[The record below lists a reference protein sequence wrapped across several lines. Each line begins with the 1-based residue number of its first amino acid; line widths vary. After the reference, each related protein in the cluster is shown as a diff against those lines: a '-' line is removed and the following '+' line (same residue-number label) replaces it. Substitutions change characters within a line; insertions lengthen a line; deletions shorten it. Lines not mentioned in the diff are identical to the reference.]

1 MMTTGRQL
9 DAPLR
14 ELIDERLDAIDEVL
28 LRAGVSRGERCRIV
42 EEVEAQVYELLG
54 RRAAGEPSRADVV
67 AVLASLDPPEAYAP
81 AGYRRRLARQ
91 AREESR
97 PRLPQPSLLAVGS
110 AAGGV
115 LSLLLAL
122 LLYGLAANDN
132 AEIALLGALL
142 LLPAAAAVTAC
153 GVVSIR
159 RIRRSG
165 GWLFGLPAALFA
177 AVLFPLLVAN
187 LMLLGAVLLF
197 EEIGLVAATGLAFLG
212 LNLFVVYHLW
222 RWVSAGYRRAV
233 PAAEA
238 G

>member
-1 MMTTGRQL
+1 MMTMGTQL
-9 DAPLR
+9 ETPLR
-14 ELIDERLDAIDEVL
+14 ELIDERLDAIDGVL
-28 LRAGVSRGERCRIV
+28 LRAGVSRGERHRIV
-42 EEVEAQVYELLG
+42 EEVEAQVYELLA
-54 RRAAGEPSRADVV
+54 RRAAGEPTRADVA

-91 AREESR
+91 AREEAR

-115 LSLLLAL
+115 LTLLLAL
-122 LLYGLAANDN
+122 LLYGLAANDD
-132 AEIALLGALL
+132 EELALFGAVL

-177 AVLFPLLVAN
+177 AALFPLLITN

-197 EEIGLVAATGLAFLG
+197 EEVGLFAATGLAFLG
-212 LNLFVVYHLW
+212 LNLYVVYHLW
-222 RWVSAGYRRAV
+222 RWVSAGYRRAT